1 MEFFR
6 AKEPFNFMGW
16 VKPIFTFSFLVSIF
30 SIYLIMTKGFVF
42 GIDFAGG
49 TVVQVKYDKPVQL
62 DIVREHLKSTQFASA
77 GIQEFGSPEE
87 IVLRFQHTTGDV
99 TKDTAQQ
106 VSEALKGTGNFEIR
120 RVDMVG
126 PKVGK
131 ELQTQG
137 VTALLFSVIGI
148 LIYVAFRFEW
158 RFGIASIIALVHD
171 VLVTAGMVSLF
182 NVEFDLTVLAALLTI
197 LGFSIND
204 TIVIFDRIRETIRDT
219 KESGKYQMAMIIN
232 ESVTNTLSRTI
243 LTVATVFFVVLTLFL
258 FGGEIIHGF
267 SFAMLI
273 GVIFGAYSSIFVA
286 SPFLIWLGYDVAK
299 AKAKI
304 AEQARARTEKE
315 RLRAQFEQGIV

>member
-1 MEFFR
+1 MEFFK
-6 AKEPFNFMGW
+6 AKQPYNFMGW
-16 VKPIFTFSFLVSIF
+16 VKPVFTFSLLVSIL

-49 TVVQVKYDKPVQL
+49 TVVQVQYDKPVRI
-62 DIVREHLKSTQFASA
+62 DEIRAHLAKTPFAGV
-77 GIQEFGSPEE
+77 GIQEFGSADE
-87 IVLRFQHTTGDV
+87 IVLRFQNTSAEI
-99 TKDTAQQ
+99 TKDTAKQ
-106 VSEALKGTGNFEIR
+106 VSEALSGTGNFEVR

-137 VTALLFSVIGI
+137 TVALLVSVIGI

-158 RFGIASIIALVHD
+158 RFAVAAIIALVHD
-171 VLVTAGMVSLF
+171 VLITAGMVSLF

-219 KESGKYQMAMIIN
+219 KESGKYHLANLIN

-258 FGGEIIHGF
+258 YGGEIIHGF

-286 SPFLIWLGYDVAK
+286 SPFLMWFGYDIAK
-299 AKAKI
+299 AKAI
-304 AEQARARTEKE
+304 QAEKVRRAAEKE
-315 RLRAQFEQGIV
+315 RLRSQFEQGVV

>member
-1 MEFFR
+1 
-6 AKEPFNFMGW
+6 MGW
-16 VKPIFTFSFLVSIF
+16 VKPIFSFSLIVTLIAF
-30 SIYLIMTKGFVF
+30 YLIFHKGFVY

-49 TVVQVKYDKPVQL
+49 TVVQVKYDKPVQIDL
-62 DIVREHLKSTQFASA
+62 LREKLKNTQFASA

-87 IVLRFQHTTGDV
+87 IILRLQNTTADV
-99 TKDTAQQ
+99 TKDTAEQ
-106 VSEALKGTGNFEIR
+106 VSAALQGTGNFEIR

-137 VTALLFSVIGI
+137 ILALLLSVLGI

-158 RFGIASIIALVHD
+158 RYGIAAIIALVHD
-171 VLVTAGMVSLF
+171 VVITAGMVSLF

-204 TIVIFDRIRETIRDT
+204 TIVIFDRIRETIR
-219 KESGKYQMAMIIN
+219 ESKDATRYSMADIIN

-243 LTVATVFFVVLTLFL
+243 LTVATVFFVILTLFL

-286 SPFLIWLGYDVAK
+286 SPFLIWFGYDVAK
-299 AKAKI
+299 AKAGY
-304 AEQARARTEKE
+304 AEKARRHAEKE
-315 RLRAQFEQGIV
+315 KMRAQFEQGIV